1 MRARLTL
8 LVAATTVLV
17 LLAFL
22 VPLALL
28 VRQVAE
34 DRALSRAD
42 DVVQTV
48 VPLAGT
54 GDRDAIRLAVEAGL

>member
-22 VPLALL
+22 VPMALL
-28 VRQVAE
+28 LRQVAA

-42 DVVQTV
+42 DVVQTITSI
-48 VPLAGT
+48 PQISST
-54 GDRDAIRLAVEAGL
+54 RS